1 MKKNQVK
8 ALDIVFPVLSLV
20 FLAGILTA
28 FQPCGPRDDG
38 SWMSC
43 HWAGRAVT
51 GVAGAMLVLSVL
63 RLFGEQGMKRGI
75 DLALIVLS
83 ALAALFPGHLI
94 GLCMMRDMRCH
105 TLTAPFTAALSAL
118 TALAA
123 LFDLIVSIR
132 KGKRDEA

>member
-1 MKKNQVK
+1 MKKVQIK

-43 HWAGRAVT
+43 HWAGRAVA
-51 GVAGAMLVLSVL
+51 GAAGAMLVLSIL
-63 RLFGEQGMKRGI
+63 RLFGEPGMKRGI

-83 ALAALFPGHLI
+83 VLAALFPGHLI
-94 GLCMMRDMRCH
+94 GLCMMHDMRCH
-105 TLTAPFTAALSAL
+105 MLTAPFTAALSAL
-118 TALAA
+118 TALTA
-123 LFDLIVSIR
+123 LFDLIVSIK